1 MLQLVYQKV
10 SACIPCARPYP
21 PVRSADRAYFARRQY
36 YRCKRICSLRTRV
49 SKGEPVMTTSFYT
62 AQTDDDFAKAHNK
75 ALFNEIQHFMNPE
88 EASLISFTDI
98 KSL

>member
-1 MLQLVYQKV
+1 
-10 SACIPCARPYP
+10 
-21 PVRSADRAYFARRQY
+21 
-36 YRCKRICSLRTRV
+36 
-49 SKGEPVMTTSFYT
+49 MTSSFYA

-98 KSL
+98 KSLLKPIPATENGKEWQSLQYLK